1 MYMQRATIMA
11 AGAMVLAACSPF
23 GATAN
28 KASAPPALTAPPTT
42 DPPTTVTSTTIDA
55 STTLATEATTAPTE
69 AATTVPIVVTI
80 PPVTVAQPP
89 VRTTQPSVRA
99 AETAP
104 IMGGFEACVALR
116 ESGNNPHV
124 GFGGLY
130 GILPSTWHSL
140 GYSGVAG
147 NADVATQQAAF
158 NQLYAKYGKT
168 PWSAYDGCP

>member
-28 KASAPPALTAPPTT
+28 KTGAPPALTASPTT
-42 DPPTTVTSTTIDA
+42 DPPTT
-55 STTLATEATTAPTE
+55 STTLDVSTTPATEATTAPPPTE
-69 AATTVPIVVTI
+69 APTTVPIVVTI
-80 PPVTVAQPP
+80 PPVTVTQPP
-89 VRTTQPSVRA
+89 VRTTQPSVSA
-99 AETAP
+99 AEAAP
-104 IMGGFEACVALR
+104 AMGGFEACVALR

-147 NADVATQQAAF
+147 NADVATQRAAF

-168 PWSAYDGCP
+168 PWSAYDHCR